1 MFGWASP
8 LAKRAFLNSK
18 SLLKKKNIEL
28 FVAFD
33 VELLGFK
40 KQKTI
45 LLILGEAQNLGFS
58 K

>member
-1 MFGWASP
+1 MFGWASS
-8 LAKRAFLNSK
+8 LAKRAFFNSK
-18 SLLKKKNIEL
+18 SLLKKNFEL
-28 FVAFD
+28 FVAFE
-33 VELLGFK
+33 VEILGFK

>member
-18 SLLKKKNIEL
+18 SLLKKKIDL
-28 FVAFD
+28 FVAFE

-45 LLILGEAQNLGFS
+45 LLILGEAQNLGIS